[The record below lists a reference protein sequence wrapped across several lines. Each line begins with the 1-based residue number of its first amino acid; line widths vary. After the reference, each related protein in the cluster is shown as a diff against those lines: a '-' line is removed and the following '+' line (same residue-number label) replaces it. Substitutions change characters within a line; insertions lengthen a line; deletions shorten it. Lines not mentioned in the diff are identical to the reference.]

1 MKALKNASA
10 AGRPASRGAVPVIG
24 MPAKLTDD
32 LSWPLER
39 AEAWLT
45 ESLTSALLAPK
56 AAGLSSP
63 AGA

>member
-1 MKALKNASA
+1 
-10 AGRPASRGAVPVIG
+10 

-45 ESLTSALLAPK
+45 ESLTSALLAEGGRAQQP
-56 AAGLSSP
+56 GRRLIR
-63 AGA
+63 